1 MAGPVSL
8 PNPVQTLQEEAVCAI
23 CLDYFTDPVSIGCGH
38 NFCRAC
44 VTQLWGREEDEEDV
58 REEEEGEEEEAAAAA
73 SVAAVVTG
81 DEDPSDWDTPMRE
94 EEYEGDM
101 EDEEEEEADD
111 EEFWNAGFDGD
122 MWEDMDYVWEED
134 DENFDYFLEEEE
146 EEEDEDEDD
155 DEALE
160 EEEEEELEDGPS
172 SSASSQPRRRF
183 TCPQCRKTFPHRSFR
198 PNLQLANMVQIIKQ
212 MHPNPRRGSR
222 GGGGLDQG
230 FCPKHQEALKLFCE
244 VDKEA
249 ICVVCRE
256 SRSHKQH
263 SVVPLEEVVQEFKV
277 KLQSQLEPLKKQ
289 LDAVLKLKAK
299 EEKKITELKGQM
311 KLELQ
316 TVTSKFSRLARFL
329 AEEQAGLEQWL
340 RGRHEAQLDRAGAT
354 MTQLG
359 ERASHLNCLIAEV
372 QECSQQGT
380 LRLLKDIKE
389 TFDRCEEVQL
399 QPLDI
404 SSSVLCH
411 PHNQDFMMDVIVR
424 KMSRTFCQAGR
435 ADLTLDPDTAHPA
448 LSLSPDCRA
457 VRLGDRRPAPPGR
470 PKRLPADLAVLGA
483 QGFRSGRHYWE
494 VEVSGRRGWAV
505 GVARE
510 GAWPPEGSGASRGG
524 GGASRD
530 GTAGAC
536 ALPSAAAAA
545 ASTTGRPRHRPHHH
559 HHHRHRPGSLPPG
572 ATVAAAAL
580 QPDIWILSS
589 NGKRYQAQSSSEQV
603 LLSPGDKLRRLGLY
617 LDCEGGHLGFYNA
630 DTLAHVYTFSNAF
643 LGDRVFP
650 YFRVLSKGTRIR
662 LCP

>member
-1 MAGPVSL
+1 MAGPVSV

-44 VTQLWGREEDEEDV
+44 VTQLWGKEEDEEEAL
-58 REEEEGEEEEAAAAA
+58 EEEEGGEEEEEEGAAEAEA
-73 SVAAVVTG
+73 TG

-101 EDEEEEEADD
+101 EDEEEDEADD
-111 EEFWNAGFDGD
+111 EDFWNASFNGD
-122 MWEDMDYVWEED
+122 TWDDVDYLWD
-134 DENFDYFLEEEE
+134 DDAEENFDYFLEEEE
-146 EEEDEDEDD
+146 EEE
-155 DEALE
+155 EALE
-160 EEEEEELEDGPS
+160 EEEEEPEGRPPS
-172 SSASSQPRRRF
+172 PATFQPRRPF
-183 TCPQCRKTFPHRSFR
+183 TCPQCRKTFPRRSFR

-212 MHPNPRRGSR
+212 MHPNPRQGSR
-222 GGGGLDQG
+222 PGSGPDQG

-263 SVVPLEEVVQEFKV
+263 SVVPLEEVVQELKV
-277 KLQSQLEPLKKQ
+277 KLQGQLEPLKKQ
-289 LDAVLKLKAK
+289 LDAVQKLKAK
-299 EEKKITELKGQM
+299 EEKKITELKSQM

-316 TVTSKFSRLARFL
+316 AVASKFSRLARFL

-340 RGRHEAQLDRAGAT
+340 CGRHEAQLDRAGAA
-354 MTQLG
+354 MKRLG
-359 ERASHLNCLIAEV
+359 ERASQLNCLIAEV

-404 SSSVLCH
+404 SSSILCH

-435 ADLTLDPDTAHPA
+435 VDLCLDPDTAHPA
-448 LSLSPDCRA
+448 LSLSPDCRL
-457 VRLGDRRPAPPGR
+457 VRLGERCPALAGRR
-470 PKRLPADLAVLGA
+470 KRHPADLSVLGA
-483 QGFRSGRHYWE
+483 HGFRSGRHYWE

-505 GVARE
+505 GVAQE
-510 GAWPPEGSGASRGG
+510 GAGPGQG
-524 GGASRD
+524 GGAPRD
-530 GTAGAC
+530 AGACAVPAAAGAC
-536 ALPSAAAAA
+536 ALPAAAAA
-545 ASTTGRPRHRPHHH
+545 AARPRHRH
-559 HHHRHRPGSLPPG
+559 HHHRRRPPAPT
-572 ATVAAAAL
+572 AVAL
-580 QPDIWILSS
+580 HPDIWILSS
-589 NGKRYQAQSSSEQV
+589 NGKRYQALSSREQV
-603 LLSPGDKLRRLGLY
+603 LLSPGEKLRRLGLY
-617 LDCEGGHLGFYNA
+617 LDYEAGYLIFYNA
-630 DTLAHVYTFSNAF
+630 DTLAHVYTFCNDF

-650 YFRVLSKGTRIR
+650 YFRVLSKGARIK
-662 LCP
+662 LCS